1 MFSDRERY
9 LLNKIVEKID
19 HIESVCQHYDSSILM
34 ALEDHILGRAALLM
48 HLEAIAEQFEKLF
61 ENSAF
66 DILKAYDKEDIKG
79 LRRVRNYIAHQ
90 YDDVDNEII
99 LDIICTRLPI
109 IKAISLSL
117 LSSVDSKDK

>member
-1 MFSDRERY
+1 MFSERERY
-9 LLNKIVEKID
+9 LLNKIIEKID
-19 HIESVCQHYDSSILM
+19 HIESVPQHYGASVIK
-34 ALEDHILGRAALLM
+34 ALEDPVLGRAALLM

-99 LDIICTRLPI
+99 LDIIGTRLPI
-109 IKAISLSL
+109 IKAITLSL
-117 LSSVDSKDK
+117 LCG